1 MWLDRGISA
10 LDYGA
15 QGTRNVSTGRTV
27 RLCLYIA
34 DRAPG
39 GTPSRGRAA
48 KTPALHLAAVGKAA
62 VIVWMLLLPDAAAAA
77 TLLVCRTIDLAAPL
91 GASLT
96 IPAGSLY
103 RDNGRADDPLADFNG
118 ERLQLRLETIA
129 DAVILPLQECVRTL
143 VRITS
148 DSSVKAVSVA
158 DNRRFV
164 YLGTSRIIDRP
175 ADHQGPGARSSTL
188 NPFGFALGGQ

>member
-1 MWLDRGISA
+1 MVKHYGRDLGDR
-10 LDYGA
+10 
-15 QGTRNVSTGRTV
+15 V
-27 RLCLYIA
+27 
-34 DRAPG
+34 PG
-39 GTPSRGRAA
+39 GTPSRLWAPRMPTA
-48 KTPALHLAAVGKAA
+48 HLAGAGKA
-62 VIVWMLLLPDAAAAA
+62 VVLVWFLLLPGAVAAG
-77 TLLVCRTIDLAAPL
+77 TLQVCRTIDLASPL

-118 ERLQLRLETIA
+118 ERWQLRLETIA

-158 DNRRFV
+158 NNRRFV

-175 ADHQGPGARSSTL
+175 DEPEELLTTKGRVLDQVP
-188 NPFGFALGGQ
+188 

>member
-1 MWLDRGISA
+1 M
-10 LDYGA
+10 
-15 QGTRNVSTGRTV
+15 
-27 RLCLYIA
+27 
-34 DRAPG
+34 
-39 GTPSRGRAA
+39 
-48 KTPALHLAAVGKAA
+48 
-62 VIVWMLLLPDAAAAA
+62 AAA
-77 TLLVCRTIDLAAPL
+77 TLQICRTIDLAGPL
-91 GASLT
+91 GSSLT

-175 ADHQGPGARSSTL
+175 DEPEELLTTKGRVLDQVP
-188 NPFGFALGGQ
+188 

>member
-1 MWLDRGISA
+1 MIVTLG
-10 LDYGA
+10 
-15 QGTRNVSTGRTV
+15 GRF
-27 RLCLYIA
+27 
-34 DRAPG
+34 RANRVPG
-39 GTPSRGRAA
+39 GIPPRGRA
-48 KTPALHLAAVGKAA
+48 PEILALHRAAAGAAAVL
-62 VIVWMLLLPDAAAAA
+62 VCVLLLAGTAAAA
-77 TLLVCRTIDLAAPL
+77 TLQICRTIDLAGPL
-91 GASLT
+91 GSSLT

-118 ERLQLRLETIA
+118 ERLQLRLETVA

-148 DSSVKAVSVA
+148 DSSVKAVSVG

-175 ADHQGPGARSSTL
+175 DEPEELLTTKGRVLDQVP
-188 NPFGFALGGQ
+188 

>member
-1 MWLDRGISA
+1 MG
-10 LDYGA
+10 
-15 QGTRNVSTGRTV
+15 NVSTRRIINV
-27 RLCLYIA
+27 RCLA
-34 DRAPG
+34 NRVPG
-39 GTPSRGRAA
+39 GSASHRRERRP
-48 KTPALHLAAVGKAA
+48 PARQLAALGKAA
-62 VIVWMLLLPDAAAAA
+62 VLVWMILLPGAAAAA
-77 TLLVCRTIDLAAPL
+77 TLLVCRTIDLAGPL

-118 ERLQLRLETIA
+118 ERWQLRLETIA
-129 DAVILPLQECVRTL
+129 DAVILPLQECARAL

-175 ADHQGPGARSSTL
+175 DEPEELLTTKGRVLDQVP
-188 NPFGFALGGQ
+188 

>member
-1 MWLDRGISA
+1 MVKLDA
-10 LDYGA
+10 VCPA
-15 QGTRNVSTGRTV
+15 N
-27 RLCLYIA
+27 
-34 DRAPG
+34 RAPG
-39 GTPSRGRAA
+39 GTPSRGSAP
-48 KTPALHLAAVGKAA
+48 KTPSPPLATPGKAA
-62 VIVWMLLLPDAAAAA
+62 VLVWMLLPALLFPGAVAAA
-77 TLLVCRTIDLAAPL
+77 TLQICRTIDLAGPL
-91 GASLT
+91 GSSLT

-164 YLGTSRIIDRP
+164 YLGTSRIVDRP
-175 ADHQGPGARSSTL
+175 DEPEELLTTKGRVLDQVP
-188 NPFGFALGGQ
+188 